1 MHSTIADWVILDS
14 KYTEAYCANGESGMS
29 TVLSECLMN
38 ALDKVDQSIDFSLFD
53 TNSDGYID
61 AIAFLHSG
69 YGAETTSNTDWIW
82 SHKWVLN
89 GGGGDWTSSEGV
101 KVSTYHISP
110 ALWGFS
116 GTEIGRIGVIAHETA
131 HFLYVPEMTKLI
143 IRLAL

>member
-14 KYTEAYCANGESGMS
+14 KYTEAYCANGKSGLS
-29 TVLSECLMN
+29 TVLSECLIN

-69 YGAETTSNTDWIW
+69 YGAEHNSNTDWIW
-82 SHKWVLN
+82 SHKS
-89 GGGGDWTSSEGV
+89 GFGDWTSSEGV

-110 ALWGFS
+110 ALWGSS
-116 GTEIGRIGVIAHETA
+116 GSEIGRIGVIAHETA
-131 HFLYVPEMTKLI
+131 HLLYVPQMTKLI